1 MYTRQVALTAARYAA
16 RPQRQRIAAGPAN
29 IRSRNHLARAR
40 ARARANLVADL
51 VFYSRE

>member
-1 MYTRQVALTAARYAA
+1 MYIRQMALTAARYAA
-16 RPQRQRIAAGPAN
+16 RPQQQRIATGPAN
-29 IRSRNHLARAR
+29 IRFRNHL